1 VNFGALPKL
10 FGGSMKKVSTLLLT
24 GLIGSS
30 MLFAGFSGT
39 AKLSNTLVNL
49 DDGTFGFANT
59 TELDVTIDIAATTAE
74 SKGEGDIYAELNASL
89 NIPVTFD
96 ESADGTSP
104 ALTADDINIAFDSAN
119 VVGDG
124 WKVSILGVNG
134 PVDYAADTIALDD
147 DDDAYNYSVVG
158 TTTAGVAVTLDD
170 LGTVSVGYT
179 GDFDDLTA
187 TKGYGSLELAEM
199 EVSEGMTAQVS
210 GSLAIDKTLANN
222 VEVAGSVKLAYAA
235 DDYSASVAADLG
247 YDAAGVG
254 ADVSMSVAM
263 DPVSIDA
270 YFGTSNTN
278 TDFTFSE
285 TAIAAATTNLLNV
298 KVVTDLAS
306 FDVPV
311 TLTLTGLDLVNV
323 QDLDAKAC
331 LAVSDELST
340 YVSGGYV
347 LNGGAWCVGAGLTYT
362 VDAYTLAADVSY
374 DGDLA
379 ASASVEST
387 TLVDGATLSLA
398 WADGDDLLGGTYG
411 SITAAC
417 EIAF

>member
-1 VNFGALPKL
+1 
-10 FGGSMKKVSTLLLT
+10 MKKVSTLLLT

-30 MLFAGFSGT
+30 MLFAGLSGT
-39 AKLSNTLVNL
+39 AKVSNTLVDFSDNS
-49 DDGTFGFANT
+49 FGFANS
-59 TELDVTIDIAATTAE
+59 TEWDASVELYAATAE
-74 SKGEGDIYAELNASL
+74 AKGEGDIYAEVNATLSVAL
-89 NIPVTFD
+89 VDTDETSTGAYVLDAIDFD
-96 ESADGTSP
+96 LDYAR
-104 ALTADDINIAFDSAN
+104 

-124 WKVSILGVNG
+124 WKVSITGVDG
-134 PVDYAADTIALDD
+134 PYDYAADTITLDD
-147 DDDAYNYSVVG
+147 DDDAYNYSVAG
-158 TTTAGVAVTLDD
+158 ASTAGVAVTLDD

-187 TKGYGSLELAEM
+187 TKGYGALELAEM
-199 EVSEGMTAQVS
+199 EVSEGMTAQVA

-235 DDYSASVAADLG
+235 DDYSASIAADLG
-247 YDAAGVG
+247 YDTAFG

-270 YFGTSNTN
+270 YFGTANTN
-278 TDFTFSE
+278 TDFDFAD
-285 TAIAAATTNLLNV
+285 TAIAAATTNLLSV